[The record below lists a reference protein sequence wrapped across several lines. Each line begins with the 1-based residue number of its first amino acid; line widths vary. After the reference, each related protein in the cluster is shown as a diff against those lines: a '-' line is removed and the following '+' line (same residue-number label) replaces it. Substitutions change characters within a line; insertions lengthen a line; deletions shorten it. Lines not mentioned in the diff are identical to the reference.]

1 LRANSA
7 LFNLPFSTA
16 TQPTRNRFASTTEIP
31 SFPRLTSH
39 KAFSLQHA
47 NTKHTQFLKQKI
59 VNPQWSASIRRA
71 ITRTEIAMA
80 SRSAKMCVPWS
91 ITLTK
96 SVLVK
101 VSSRAYSVDI
111 LPTVYIAILSVMTP
125 ANKDWG
131 TFSLFLRYVQ

>member
-1 LRANSA
+1 
-7 LFNLPFSTA
+7 
-16 TQPTRNRFASTTEIP
+16 
-31 SFPRLTSH
+31 
-39 KAFSLQHA
+39 LQHA
-47 NTKHTQFLKQKI
+47 NTKHTQFQKQK
-59 VNPQWSASIRRA
+59 VVSPQWSASISTA

-80 SRSAKMCVPWS
+80 SSSAKACVPWP

-101 VSSRAYSVDI
+101 VSSLAYSVDI

-125 ANKDWG
+125 ANKEWG